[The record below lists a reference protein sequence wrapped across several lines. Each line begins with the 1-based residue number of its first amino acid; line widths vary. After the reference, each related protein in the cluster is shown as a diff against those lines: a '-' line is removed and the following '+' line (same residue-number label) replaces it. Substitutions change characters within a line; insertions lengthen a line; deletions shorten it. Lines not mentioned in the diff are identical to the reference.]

1 MKILAVADEE
11 SKYLWDH
18 FSPDKLRDVDLILSC
33 GDVSPQYLSFLAT
46 FSRAPVLYVHG
57 NHDTAYKKTPPESC
71 ICVEDTIYE
80 YGGVRVLGLGGSIR
94 YKQGPFQYTQQ
105 EMERRRKRLWLSLR
119 RHGGF
124 DILLTHAPALGLND
138 GLGGAHE
145 GFEAFT
151 KLLDQYRPG
160 YFVHGHV
167 HLNYGAQVPRTC
179 TYGATQVVNAYER
192 FSFEAQ
198 LPFFPPHAG
207 RGR

>member
-80 YGGVRVLGLGGSIR
+80 YGGVRVLGLGGV
-94 YKQGPFQYTQQ
+94 YP
-105 EMERRRKRLWLSLR
+105 L
-119 RHGGF
+119 
-124 DILLTHAPALGLND
+124 
-138 GLGGAHE
+138 
-145 GFEAFT
+145 
-151 KLLDQYRPG
+151 
-160 YFVHGHV
+160 
-167 HLNYGAQVPRTC
+167 
-179 TYGATQVVNAYER
+179 
-192 FSFEAQ
+192 
-198 LPFFPPHAG
+198 
-207 RGR
+207 